1 MRFAFA
7 CNGYG
12 MREPMFG
19 AFRPDIAGQAPESV
33 PERDAHDNQWSIHK
47 NQTSSEGKPGTMS
60 SITAEAV
67 GQPVSASGLDSR
79 DAQSESI
86 ALKSGSAGASAAPYE
101 AGSAKV
107 ARTVPYPIV
116 VAFSVVGFVIAAIV
130 NVVFPQIAPVQ
141 FKQGQIWIFLLNGQE
156 AYLFLLAALVVLYV
170 IIGAVDA
177 RDPVAAGRYRYRA
190 QFRFAMGLLLALW
203 DVTGTKLQVLP
214 QPFFPGP
221 AQVLEPFVTD
231 GSYIALNTFYSV
243 RLFTAGFV
251 SGVVLGV
258 VTGVLIGWFAR
269 AYYWVFPLL
278 KITGVIPAVA
288 WMPFALTLMPTPFI
302 AAVFLLL
309 ICSWFPVAFL
319 TAQGIQST
327 PKMLVEASRTLGAHT
342 PYILFHVAIPNAM
355 PSIFTGIGM
364 ANSLSFLTLVISE
377 MMGQPGGLGYYI
389 DQAKAWS
396 AYNEILAAIVVMA
409 ILFSLIMKLVEF
421 IRGRVLRWQKGL
433 VK

>member
-1 MRFAFA
+1 
-7 CNGYG
+7 
-12 MREPMFG
+12 
-19 AFRPDIAGQAPESV
+19 
-33 PERDAHDNQWSIHK
+33 
-47 NQTSSEGKPGTMS
+47 MS
-60 SITAEAV
+60 SITADAV
-67 GQPVSASGLDSR
+67 KSPASAVKLDAR
-79 DAQSESI
+79 DAQQAAS
-86 ALKSGSAGASAAPYE
+86 ALKSVAVAAEEVASGVE
-101 AGSAKV
+101 AKRKEQRIVRA
-107 ARTVPYPIV
+107 VPYPFV
-116 VAFSVVGFVIAAIV
+116 VAFSAAGFVIAAII
-130 NVVFPQIAPVQ
+130 NLVFPQVAPVE

-156 AYLFLLAALVVLYV
+156 AYLFLLAVLTVLYV
-170 IIGAVDA
+170 VIGVVDGRNPKDAA
-177 RDPVAAGRYRYRA
+177 RFRYRA
-190 QFRFAMGLLLALW
+190 QFRFVAGLALALW

-221 AQVLEPFVTD
+221 SQVMEPFVTD
-231 GSYIALNTFYSV
+231 GAYVALNTFYSV
-243 RLFTAGFV
+243 RLFAAGFA
-251 SGVVLGV
+251 SGVILGV
-258 VTGVLIGWFAR
+258 LTGVLIGWFAR
-269 AYYWVFPLL
+269 AYYWVFPVL

-327 PKMLVEASRTLGAHT
+327 PKMLVEASRTLGAKT
-342 PYILFHVAIPNAM
+342 PYILFHVAIPHAM

-409 ILFSLIMKLVEF
+409 VLFSLIMKLLEVV
-421 IRGRVLRWQKGL
+421 RGRVLRWQKGL

>member
-1 MRFAFA
+1 
-7 CNGYG
+7 
-12 MREPMFG
+12 
-19 AFRPDIAGQAPESV
+19 
-33 PERDAHDNQWSIHK
+33 
-47 NQTSSEGKPGTMS
+47 MS
-60 SITAEAV
+60 SITADVVKSPASAV
-67 GQPVSASGLDSR
+67 KLDAR
-79 DAQSESI
+79 DAQQAAS
-86 ALKSGSAGASAAPYE
+86 ALKSVAAAAEEVASGVE
-101 AGSAKV
+101 AKRKEQRVVRA
-107 ARTVPYPIV
+107 VPYPLV
-116 VAFSVVGFVIAAIV
+116 VAFSAAGFVIAAII
-130 NVVFPQIAPVQ
+130 NLVFPQVAPVE

-156 AYLFLLAALVVLYV
+156 AYLFLLAALTVLYV
-170 IIGAVDA
+170 VIGVVDGRNPKDAA
-177 RDPVAAGRYRYRA
+177 RFRYRA
-190 QFRFAMGLLLALW
+190 QFRFVAGLALALW

-221 AQVLEPFVTD
+221 SQVMEPFVTD
-231 GSYIALNTFYSV
+231 GAYVALNTFYSV
-243 RLFTAGFV
+243 RLFAAGFA

-258 VTGVLIGWFAR
+258 LTGVLIGWFAR
-269 AYYWVFPLL
+269 AYYWVFPVL

-327 PKMLVEASRTLGAHT
+327 PKMLVEASRTLGAKT
-342 PYILFHVAIPNAM
+342 PYILFHVAIPHAM

-409 ILFSLIMKLVEF
+409 VLFSLIMKLLEIV
-421 IRGRVLRWQKGL
+421 RGRVLRWQKGL